1 MSIFLT
7 FMGLDLISHNS
18 QHILESLREHES
30 HSPHAQTRVS
40 PGSVDLASL
49 LAIISTLISAVG
61 LRNHARIGKAMRF
74 ALIESL
80 PSVLSN
86 PSHFLTLSCSG
97 TMLILPLLS
106 VKMYV
111 WLDRLLC
118 GVTAIA
124 MCVLGFKFS
133 YTQGLML
140 LMSHSGQGISDV
152 MREIQCDPLVISIEE
167 AKFWQVHYGLC
178 IANLKIQVRGG
189 NDDALIRLRERI
201 SSLIR
206 NKLGGGY
213 GTGAAGQRWEVSTQM
228 TVEPKRLN

>member
-1 MSIFLT
+1 
-7 FMGLDLISHNS
+7 
-18 QHILESLREHES
+18 
-30 HSPHAQTRVS
+30 
-40 PGSVDLASL
+40 
-49 LAIISTLISAVG
+49 
-61 LRNHARIGKAMRF
+61 
-74 ALIESL
+74 
-80 PSVLSN
+80 
-86 PSHFLTLSCSG
+86 
-97 TMLILPLLS
+97 
-106 VKMYV
+106 
-111 WLDRLLC
+111 
-118 GVTAIA
+118 